1 MTMRLFILKTY
12 LSCFSF
18 SGIHDDYHTPDDTWK
33 HINLQGT
40 TDIVNLVY
48 DVTYHLARA
57 PIRPPFAEA
66 GPKQSQQSMGR
77 GFTIT
82 LGIMPSYTS
91 TEEGLVI
98 DSISKQDG
106 PAAKAG
112 IKKGD
117 VIKSINDKPIKNIYD
132 YMDRLGELEKRNVCP
147 YCCRQRRR
155 VAYIRSYL
163 LTNYYFDILVENR
176 LLFQIK
182 TLFGPNSSLAFA
194 KASSK
199 VLISFE

>member
-1 MTMRLFILKTY
+1 MLF
-12 LSCFSF
+12 FF

-91 TEEGLVI
+91 SEEGLVI
-98 DSISKQDG
+98 DSISKPDG

-132 YMDRLGELEKRNVCP
+132 YMDRLGELKKGMSVPIVIGRDGE
-147 YCCRQRRR
+147 
-155 VAYIRSYL
+155 L
-163 LTNYYFDILVENR
+163 LTLEATF
-176 LLFQIK
+176 
-182 TLFGPNSSLAFA
+182 
-194 KASSK
+194 
-199 VLISFE
+199 